1 MNIGKQRSVRKNA
14 ILSVIKQ
21 LFTLLFPMIT
31 FPYATQILG
40 VANYGKYTFSM
51 SVVNYISY
59 IAAAGILRYA
69 VRECARVRDD
79 KEALHK
85 LVNEI
90 YTINIITTMFA
101 YLLLFVVLTFVP
113 MLKEYISWII
123 LLSLSVLFTTI
134 GTDWINSAFEDY
146 LFITIR
152 YIISQIVALFLLF
165 LLVREQD
172 NITQYAFV
180 SIFAGILANILNIVH
195 IRKTL
200 GIVPRLMYSRQLFSH
215 IKPILYL
222 FASTIATFIYINS
235 DVTFL
240 RIYADDTSVG
250 YYGVSTQFYQ
260 LIKQLINAAFIVV
273 VPRISNELT
282 KDKSLLKQALY

>member
-113 MLKEYISWII
+113 MLEEYISWII
-123 LLSLSVLFTTI
+123 LLTI
-134 GTDWINSAFEDY
+134 Y
-146 LFITIR
+146 L
-152 YIISQIVALFLLF
+152 
-165 LLVREQD
+165 
-172 NITQYAFV
+172 
-180 SIFAGILANILNIVH
+180 
-195 IRKTL
+195 
-200 GIVPRLMYSRQLFSH
+200 
-215 IKPILYL
+215 
-222 FASTIATFIYINS
+222 
-235 DVTFL
+235 
-240 RIYADDTSVG
+240 
-250 YYGVSTQFYQ
+250 
-260 LIKQLINAAFIVV
+260 
-273 VPRISNELT
+273 
-282 KDKSLLKQALY
+282 